1 MKKFIPLLMLVFL
14 AVFFTGCGE
23 RTVNLDPVAVANQ
36 LAKDVP
42 FKDQM
47 TAVDTDTAYSLYG
60 LDTETAAAQQVYV
73 STGATAEEI
82 AVWQAKDSGAVS
94 KIQEAVKN
102 RIADQKAGFESYVPA
117 EMEKLNDPVLVTQGN
132 YVILCIS
139 NDNAKAQSVIDGFLK
154 K

>member
-1 MKKFIPLLMLVFL
+1 MKKFIPILMLVFL
-14 AVFFTGCGE
+14 AVFSTGCGE
-23 RTVNLDPVAVANQ
+23 RAVNLDPVAVANQ

-47 TAVDTDTAYSLYG
+47 TAVDADTAYSLYG
-60 LDTETAAAQQVYV
+60 LDAETVAAQQVYV

-82 AVWQAKDSGAVS
+82 GVWQAKDSAAVS

-102 RIADQKAGFESYVPA
+102 RIADQKAGFENYVPA
-117 EMEKLNDPVLVTQGN
+117 EMEKLEHPLLVTKGN

-139 NDNAKAQSVIDGFLK
+139 NNNDKAQHVVDGFLK